1 MPKMSSICS
10 TVSIEYWL
18 VMHGQMDIGHRTTA
32 YTAIAQRRA
41 VQMTYKSVIC
51 HGDYYDDDDDD
62 DDEDGG

>member
-1 MPKMSSICS
+1 
-10 TVSIEYWL
+10 
-18 VMHGQMDIGHRTTA
+18 MDRWTLDTRTTA

-62 DDEDGG
+62 DDEEDDDDMSMSVS